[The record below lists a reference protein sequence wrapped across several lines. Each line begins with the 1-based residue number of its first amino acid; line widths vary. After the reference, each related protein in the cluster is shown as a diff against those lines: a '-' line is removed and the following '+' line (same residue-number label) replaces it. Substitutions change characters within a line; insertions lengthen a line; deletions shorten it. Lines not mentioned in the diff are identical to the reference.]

1 MQTMPNCHDC
11 GKFCRPAE
19 WKMIYSGA
27 LPEPQEEI
35 YKCAACVE
43 KNGSFRPQAGI
54 KPECSCGRLT
64 HNAAIEGPE
73 QAQLAN
79 GPARMEG

>member
-64 HNAAIEGPE
+64 HNAKVTGSPDLSASPRGLP
-73 QAQLAN
+73 
-79 GPARMEG
+79 G